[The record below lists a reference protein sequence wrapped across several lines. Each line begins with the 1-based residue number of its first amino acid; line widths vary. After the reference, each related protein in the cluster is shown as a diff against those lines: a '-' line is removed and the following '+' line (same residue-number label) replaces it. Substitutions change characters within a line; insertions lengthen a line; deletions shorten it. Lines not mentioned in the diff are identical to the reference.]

1 MTRKN
6 SQEELKE
13 FIHEKFESHEEL
25 EALRFKRID
34 ELLTAYGK
42 EVDSNEA
49 TIKRVHTRVDRIE
62 QSIKTV
68 KGFGTAIAT
77 ALGGA
82 AASDPLQWLQE

>member
-34 ELLTAYGK
+34 ELLSQYGR
-42 EVDSNEA
+42 DSESNSE

-77 ALGGA
+77 AHTAVGAWLGT
-82 AASDPLQWLQE
+82 SNK